1 MEMIHFIT
9 AKFLQEKYDAEYF
22 AIIDINDKIKKFF
35 KTQKLVDFKKVW
47 YYRDSSIK
55 NTRTYDLSFLKN
67 FEKKYNLHFADLV
80 YSERYFFKYN
90 QYHKFSQKEIFSILQ
105 HDCQF
110 FENILDELQ
119 PDFLLIKNTDYH
131 QNHLLYQICK
141 SKGIHIL
148 YLAGSRFGSRELITS
163 EPETIDSFDEL
174 KENKISKIKSYD
186 ELSEHVKNYSKE
198 QHDFVTNFQM
208 SQIDRLKNGLKFLLF
223 VTNSRYR
230 KYFAHTGRTKFNV
243 IKNELTL
250 LLKTGYRW
258 RFLNKHTIKNL
269 PEGSNFVY
277 FPLHLEPERVL
288 LIGAPYYTNQLETI
302 IHIAKSLPIDLKL
315 FVKEHPSQRLAGWR
329 SISYYKQ
336 ILELFN
342 VELLHP
348 SIPNDEVIKKSS
360 LVITISGTS
369 GLEASFY
376 QKPSII
382 LSDVIYSE
390 LKSVKRVRNIEELPN
405 AISDALEIKF
415 SIEDLNNYV
424 SKIENSTFNFDHES
438 ITLKIH
444 NTFYNNGFLVDTEIP
459 ISKMENF
466 LLEIKP
472 YFSELV
478 DSHIQK
484 IQIYKQIEIDK
495 K

>member
-1 MEMIHFIT
+1 MIT
-9 AKFLQEKYDAEYF
+9 
-22 AIIDINDKIKKFF
+22 
-35 KTQKLVDFKKVW
+35 
-47 YYRDSSIK
+47 
-55 NTRTYDLSFLKN
+55 
-67 FEKKYNLHFADLV
+67 
-80 YSERYFFKYN
+80 
-90 QYHKFSQKEIFSILQ
+90 
-105 HDCQF
+105 
-110 FENILDELQ
+110 
-119 PDFLLIKNTDYH
+119 
-131 QNHLLYQICK
+131 
-141 SKGIHIL
+141 
-148 YLAGSRFGSRELITS
+148 
-163 EPETIDSFDEL
+163 
-174 KENKISKIKSYD
+174 
-186 ELSEHVKNYSKE
+186 
-198 QHDFVTNFQM
+198 
-208 SQIDRLKNGLKFLLF
+208 
-223 VTNSRYR
+223 
-230 KYFAHTGRTKFNV
+230 
-243 IKNELTL
+243 
-250 LLKTGYRW
+250 
-258 RFLNKHTIKNL
+258 
-269 PEGSNFVY
+269 
-277 FPLHLEPERVL
+277 
-288 LIGAPYYTNQLETI
+288 APYYTNQLETI

-424 SKIENSTFNFDHES
+424 SKIENSTFNFDHEV
-438 ITLKIH
+438 IVLKIH

-459 ISKMENF
+459 ISKMKDF

-472 YFSELV
+472 YFTELV